1 LTAFEVR
8 LFQYE
13 LPIFVKPEQSL
24 NLHRARRSGV
34 AEINRPSLE
43 IVAVSLALRLQ
54 TVNQYI
60 LFVELANEKY
70 ISKSR
75 STRIGLTDP
84 HS

>member
-24 NLHRARRSGV
+24 NLQWARPTGV
-34 AEINRPSLE
+34 AEIYRPSLE

-70 ISKSR
+70 ISKSQ